1 MSKTHLISLSAACA
15 VVVFASFLPWVTF
28 RANISFAGDMPGMQ
42 EFLDQTMTIN
52 GWEGHI
58 TLFGLTLPTWMVPI
72 AAAVVAMLAWL
83 RSADI
88 WESSRGI
95 GIALAVFCILH
106 LGVLL
111 VVVGANQQSVRL
123 GFGSILAA
131 MASLGM
137 LGLTIFG
144 REQSYEPVRMSSHG
158 MPDVGRPLG
167 RVEPHM
173 D

>member
-1 MSKTHLISLSAACA
+1 M
-15 VVVFASFLPWVTF
+15 VASFLPWVTF
-28 RANISFAGDMPGMQ
+28 RANIDFGGAFEGDMRGMQ
-42 EFLDQTMTIN
+42 QFMEQAMTIN
-52 GWEGHI
+52 GWNGHI
-58 TLFGLTLPTWMVPI
+58 TLLGLTLPTWMVPI
-72 AAAVVAMLAWL
+72 AAAAVAMLAWL

-88 WESSRGI
+88 WETPRWV
-95 GIALAVFCILH
+95 GIALATFCILH